1 MMNFMNQLNEL
12 EASGLI
18 RLAQVQ
24 PELEYVFRHALVQD
38 AAYSSLLKQDRRRLH
53 LAVGEALERLYPDRV
68 DELAGMLAHHFI
80 KAGEREKGVL
90 YARRAARQAMSMYA
104 YDEALHHLQSAR
116 ELLEGEAASLMQVEL
131 LEEAADAHRL
141 VGQGVQA
148 VVVYLQALRGWHA
161 LAGDVKDKIH
171 ALRLHRKTV
180 EAVTDLRW
188 AVSVEEFDDALESVL
203 TTLGTLEAG
212 LRIMEGEPPHAETVR
227 LLAALS
233 MAAWRILVPPNWE
246 MALRYAQEAVQM
258 AEQLDDHDA
267 LSTALGALS
276 VAPFG
281 QGDLRSYTTVALRR
295 VQVNRD
301 NPQGEIREL
310 VDSLRGAGSA
320 LMYVG
325 EYNEA
330 LQYLD
335 EAQDLAVRIQAVD
348 EQFNAI
354 ALKVQCWFR
363 LDRWDDVLAA
373 EGEWRSLESRYGRA
387 RTGPT

>member
-1 MMNFMNQLNEL
+1 
-12 EASGLI
+12 
-18 RLAQVQ
+18 
-24 PELEYVFRHALVQD
+24 LEYVFRHALVQD
-38 AAYSSLLKQDRRRLH
+38 AAYSSLLKQDRKRLH
-53 LAVGEALERLYPDRV
+53 LAVGQVLEGLYPDRR

-80 KAGEREKGVL
+80 KAGEREKGVM
-90 YARRAARQAMSMYA
+90 YARSAARQAQAMYA
-104 YDEALHHLQSAR
+104 YDEALQHLRSAR
-116 ELLEGEAASLMQVEL
+116 ELLEGDAPSLVLVEL
-131 LEEAADAHRL
+131 LEEEADAHRL

-148 VVVYLQALRGWHA
+148 VAVYLRALRGWNS
-161 LAGDVKDKIH
+161 LAGEAEEKVH
-171 ALRLHRKTV
+171 PLRLHRKTV
-180 EAVTDLRW
+180 EAITDLRW
-188 AVSVEEFDDALESVL
+188 SVSVEEFDAALESVL
-203 TTLGTLEAG
+203 AALGTLEAG
-212 LRIMEGEPPHAETVR
+212 LRIMDGEPPHAETVR

-233 MAAWRILVPPNWE
+233 MASWRILVPPNWE
-246 MALRYAQEAVQM
+246 FALRYAQEAVQM
-258 AEQLDDHDA
+258 AEQLGDHDA

-301 NPQGEIREL
+301 NQQGEIREL

-325 EYNEA
+325 EYKQA

-335 EAQDLAVRIQAVD
+335 EAQSLAVRIQAVD
-348 EQFNAI
+348 EHFNAL

-373 EGEWRSLESRYGRA
+373 EPEWRNLESRYGRA

>member
-1 MMNFMNQLNEL
+1 MTSFMNQLNEL

-18 RLAQVQ
+18 RLAQIQ

-38 AAYSSLLKQDRRRLH
+38 AAYSSLLRQDRRRLH
-53 LAVGEALERLYPDRV
+53 LAVGQVLEELYPDRR

-90 YARRAARQAMSMYA
+90 YARLAARQAQAMYA
-104 YDEALHHLQSAR
+104 YEEALQHLQSAL
-116 ELLEGEAASLMQVEL
+116 ELLKGDAPSLVQVEL
-131 LEEAADAHRL
+131 LEEEADALRL
-141 VGQGVQA
+141 VGQGAQA
-148 VVVYLQALRGWHA
+148 VNVYLQALRGWNSF
-161 LAGDVKDKIH
+161 AGEVEEKIH

-180 EAVTDLRW
+180 EAITDLRW
-188 AVSVEEFDDALESVL
+188 SVSAEEFDAALESVL
-203 TTLGTLEAG
+203 TALGTLEAG
-212 LRIMEGEPPHAETVR
+212 LRIMDGEPPHAETVR

-233 MAAWRILVPPNWE
+233 TAAWRILVPPNWE
-246 MALRYAQEAVQM
+246 IALRYAQEAVAM
-258 AEQLDDHDA
+258 AEQLGDHGA

-281 QGDLRSYTTVALRR
+281 QGDLRSYTTVAIRR
-295 VQVNRD
+295 VQVNRA

-330 LQYLD
+330 LRYLE
-335 EAQDLAVRIQAVD
+335 EAQSLAVRIQAVD
-348 EQFNAI
+348 EHFNAL

-363 LDRWDDVLAA
+363 LDRWDDVLTV
-373 EGEWRSLESRYGRA
+373 ESEWRNLESRYGRA

>member
-1 MMNFMNQLNEL
+1 MSFMNQLNEL

-18 RLAQVQ
+18 RLAQIQ

-53 LAVGEALERLYPDRV
+53 LAVGQVLEGLYPERR

-90 YARRAARQAMSMYA
+90 YARLAARQAQAMYA
-104 YDEALHHLQSAR
+104 YDEALQHLQSAR
-116 ELLEGEAASLMQVEL
+116 ELLEGDAPSLVQVEL
-131 LEEAADAHRL
+131 LEEEADAHRL
-141 VGQGVQA
+141 VGQGAQA
-148 VVVYLQALRGWHA
+148 VTVYLQALRGWNS
-161 LAGDVKDKIH
+161 LADQDREKIH

-180 EAVTDLRW
+180 EAITDLRW
-188 AVSVEEFDDALESVL
+188 SVSVEEFEAALESVL
-203 TTLGTLEAG
+203 AALGTLKAG
-212 LRIMEGEPPHAETVR
+212 LRIMDGEPPHVETVR

-233 MAAWRILVPPNWE
+233 TAAWRILIPPDWE
-246 MALRYAQEAVQM
+246 VALRYAQEAVQM

-267 LSTALGALS
+267 LSIALGALS

-281 QGDLRSYTTVALRR
+281 QGDLRSYTQVALRR
-295 VQVNRD
+295 VRVNRA

-320 LMYVG
+320 LTYVG
-325 EYNEA
+325 EYKEA

-335 EAQDLAVRIQAVD
+335 EAQSLAVRIQAVD
-348 EQFNAI
+348 EHFNAL

-373 EGEWRSLESRYGRA
+373 ESEWRNLESRYGRA

>member
-1 MMNFMNQLNEL
+1 MTSFMNQLNEL

-18 RLAQVQ
+18 RLAQIQ

-53 LAVGEALERLYPDRV
+53 LAVGQVLEGLYPDRR

-90 YARRAARQAMSMYA
+90 YARRAARQAQAMYA
-104 YDEALHHLQSAR
+104 YDEALQHLQSAR
-116 ELLEGEAASLMQVEL
+116 ELLERDAPSLVLVEL
-131 LEEAADAHRL
+131 LEEEADAHRL
-141 VGQGVQA
+141 VGQGAQA
-148 VVVYLQALRGWHA
+148 VAVYLRALSGWNS
-161 LAGDVKDKIH
+161 LAGEAEEKVH

-180 EAVTDLRW
+180 EAITDLRW
-188 AVSVEEFDDALESVL
+188 SVSVEEFDAALESVL
-203 TTLGTLEAG
+203 AALGTLEAG
-212 LRIMEGEPPHAETVR
+212 LRIMEGEPPHVETVR

-233 MAAWRILVPPNWE
+233 MASWRILVPPNWE
-246 MALRYAQEAVQM
+246 FAMRYAQEAVQM
-258 AEQLDDHDA
+258 AEQLGDHDA

-276 VAPFG
+276 GAPFG

-295 VQVNRD
+295 VQVNRAH
-301 NPQGEIREL
+301 PQGEIREL

-325 EYNEA
+325 EYKQA

-335 EAQDLAVRIQAVD
+335 EAQSLAVRIQAVD
-348 EQFNAI
+348 EHFNAL

-373 EGEWRSLESRYGRA
+373 EHEWRNLESRYGRA

>member
-1 MMNFMNQLNEL
+1 MNQLNEL

-18 RLAQVQ
+18 RLAQIQ

-53 LAVGEALERLYPDRV
+53 LAVGQVLEGLYPDRR

-90 YARRAARQAMSMYA
+90 YARRAARQAQAMYA
-104 YDEALHHLQSAR
+104 YDEALQHLQSAR
-116 ELLEGEAASLMQVEL
+116 ELLEGDAPSLVLVEL
-131 LEEAADAHRL
+131 LEEEADAHRL
-141 VGQGVQA
+141 VGQGAQA
-148 VVVYLQALRGWHA
+148 VAVYLRALSGWNS
-161 LAGDVKDKIH
+161 LAGEAEEKVH

-180 EAVTDLRW
+180 EAITDLRW
-188 AVSVEEFDDALESVL
+188 SVSVEEFDASLESVL
-203 TTLGTLEAG
+203 AALGTLEAG
-212 LRIMEGEPPHAETVR
+212 LRIMDGEPPHAETVR

-246 MALRYAQEAVQM
+246 FALRYAQEAVQM
-258 AEQLDDHDA
+258 AEQLGDHDA

-295 VQVNRD
+295 VQVNRAH
-301 NPQGEIREL
+301 PQGEIREL

-325 EYNEA
+325 EYKQA

-335 EAQDLAVRIQAVD
+335 EAQNLAVRIQAVD
-348 EQFNAI
+348 EHFNAL

-373 EGEWRSLESRYGRA
+373 EREWRNLESRYGRA

>member
-1 MMNFMNQLNEL
+1 MNQLNEL

-18 RLAQVQ
+18 RLAQIQ

-53 LAVGEALERLYPDRV
+53 LAVGQGLEELYPDRH

-90 YARRAARQAMSMYA
+90 YARRAARRAQAMYA
-104 YDEALHHLQSAR
+104 YDESLKYLQSACD
-116 ELLEGEAASLMQVEL
+116 LLKEEPPSLRQVEL
-131 LEEAADAHRL
+131 FEEEADAYRL
-141 VGQGVQA
+141 IGQGAQA
-148 VVVYLQALRGWHA
+148 ISVYLQALRGFDS
-161 LAGDVKDKIH
+161 LMDKGKETIY

-180 EAVTDLRW
+180 EAITDLRW
-188 AVSVEEFDDALESVL
+188 SVSVEEFDAALETVL
-203 TTLGTLEAG
+203 AALGTLEAG
-212 LRIMEGEPPHAETVR
+212 LGIIDGEPPHTEIVR
-227 LLAALS
+227 YLAALS
-233 MAAWRILVPPNWE
+233 TAAWRILVPPNWE
-246 MALRYAQEAVQM
+246 VALRYAQEAVQM
-258 AEQLDDHDA
+258 AEQLGDHNA

-295 VQVNRD
+295 VQVNRA
-301 NPQGEIREL
+301 NPQGELREL

-325 EYNEA
+325 EYKQA

-348 EQFNAI
+348 EHFNAL
-354 ALKVQCWFR
+354 ALKIQCWFR

-373 EGEWRSLESRYGRA
+373 ETEWRDLETRYSRA

>member
-1 MMNFMNQLNEL
+1 MTSFTNQLNEL

-18 RLAQVQ
+18 RVAQVQ
-24 PELEYVFRHALVQD
+24 PELEYIFRHALVQD

-53 LAVGEALERLYPDRV
+53 LAVGQALEALYPDRR
-68 DELAGMLAHHFI
+68 DELAGTLAHHFV

-90 YARRAARQAMSMYA
+90 YARRAARQAQAMYA
-104 YDEALHHLQSAR
+104 YGEALRHLQSAR
-116 ELLEGEAASLMQVEL
+116 ELLEVDTPSPILVEL
-131 LEEAADAHRL
+131 LEEEADAHRL
-141 VGQGVQA
+141 VGQGAQA
-148 VVVYLQALRGWHA
+148 VTVYLRALKDWNS
-161 LAGDVKDKIH
+161 LAGGAEKKIH

-180 EAVTDLRW
+180 ETITDLRW
-188 AVSVEEFDDALESVL
+188 SVSVEEFDSALESVL
-203 TTLGTLEAG
+203 AALGTLEAG
-212 LRIMEGEPPHAETVR
+212 LRIMDGEPPHSETVR

-233 MAAWRILVPPNWE
+233 TASWRILVPPNWE
-246 MALRYAQEAVQM
+246 LALRYAQEAVQM
-258 AEQLDDHDA
+258 AEELGDHNA

-295 VQVNRD
+295 VQVNRA
-301 NPQGEIREL
+301 NPEGEIREL
-310 VDSLRGAGSA
+310 IDSLRGAGSA

-325 EYNEA
+325 KFKQA

-335 EAQDLAVRIQAVD
+335 EAQSLAVRIQAVD
-348 EQFNAI
+348 EHFNAL

-363 LDRWDDVLAA
+363 LDRWDDVLTA
-373 EGEWRSLESRYGRA
+373 EGEWRELESRYGRA

>member
-1 MMNFMNQLNEL
+1 MNQLNEL

-18 RLAQVQ
+18 RLAQIQ

-53 LAVGEALERLYPDRV
+53 LAVGQVLEGLYPDRR

-90 YARRAARQAMSMYA
+90 YARWAARQAQAMYA
-104 YDEALHHLQSAR
+104 YDEALQHLQSAR
-116 ELLEGEAASLMQVEL
+116 ELLERDAPSLVLVEL
-131 LEEAADAHRL
+131 LEEEADAHRL
-141 VGQGVQA
+141 VGQGAQA
-148 VVVYLQALRGWHA
+148 VAVYLRALSGWNS
-161 LAGDVKDKIH
+161 LAGEAEEKVH

-180 EAVTDLRW
+180 EAITDLRW
-188 AVSVEEFDDALESVL
+188 SVSVEEFDASLESVL
-203 TTLGTLEAG
+203 AALGTLEAG
-212 LRIMEGEPPHAETVR
+212 LRIMDGEPPHVETVR

-233 MAAWRILVPPNWE
+233 MASWRILVPPNWE
-246 MALRYAQEAVQM
+246 FAMRYAQEAVQM
-258 AEQLDDHDA
+258 AEQLGDHDA

-295 VQVNRD
+295 VQVNRAH
-301 NPQGEIREL
+301 PQGEIREL

-325 EYNEA
+325 EYKQA

-335 EAQDLAVRIQAVD
+335 EAQNLAVRIQAVD
-348 EQFNAI
+348 EHFNAL

-373 EGEWRSLESRYGRA
+373 EHEWRNLESRYGRA

>member
-1 MMNFMNQLNEL
+1 MMNFMSQLNEL

-18 RLAQVQ
+18 RLAQLQ

-53 LAVGEALERLYPDRV
+53 LAVGQALERLYPDRL

-80 KAGEREKGVL
+80 KAGAREEGIL

-104 YDEALHHLQSAR
+104 YDEALQHIQSAR
-116 ELLEGEAASLMQVEL
+116 ELLEGDAPSRIQVEL
-131 LEEAADAHRL
+131 LEEEADAHRL
-141 VGQGVQA
+141 VGHGTQA
-148 VVVYLQALRGWHA
+148 VSVYLRALEGWHS
-161 LAGDVKDKIH
+161 LAGEGEEKIH

-180 EAVTDLRW
+180 EAITDLRW
-188 AVSVEEFDDALESVL
+188 AVSVEDFDAALKSVL
-203 TTLGTLEAG
+203 AALGTLEAG

-233 MAAWRILVPPNWE
+233 TAAWRILVPPNWE
-246 MALRYAQEAVQM
+246 VALRYAQEAVRM
-258 AEQLDDHDA
+258 AELLDDRDA
-267 LSTALGALS
+267 LSIALGALS

-281 QGDLRSYTTVALRR
+281 QGDLRSYTQVALRR
-295 VQVNRD
+295 VLVNRTD
-301 NPQGEIREL
+301 PQGEIREL

-325 EYNEA
+325 EYQQA

-335 EAQDLAVRIQAVD
+335 EAQGLAVRIQAVD
-348 EQFNAI
+348 EHFNAL

-373 EGEWRSLESRYGRA
+373 ESEWRNLESRYGRA